1 MNITNTVNTSEECA
15 SILLPTSCIS
25 CLALKT
31 CAVNMTDEVSN
42 MNHVTTCSLSNQD
55 LNTHT
60 VNQWSVSG
68 NFTGFSYLFVDM
80 LINVRD
86 LFTVSAQMT

>member
-1 MNITNTVNTSEECA
+1 M
-15 SILLPTSCIS
+15 
-25 CLALKT
+25 CLHFVANVVYFLSYALKT
-31 CAVNMTDEVSN
+31 CAVNMTDEVSY